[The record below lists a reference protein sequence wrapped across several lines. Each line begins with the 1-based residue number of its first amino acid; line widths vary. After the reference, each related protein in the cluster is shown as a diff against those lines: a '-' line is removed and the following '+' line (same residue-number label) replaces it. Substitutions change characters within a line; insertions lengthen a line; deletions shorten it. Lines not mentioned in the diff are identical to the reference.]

1 MSSVILTS
9 KSKSTLKLITD
20 LAKKLGV
27 KVELVQEDKVPNKLS
42 MEAIEELENG
52 KGDTFSGVDE
62 LLKELQ
68 KP

>member
-20 LAKKLGV
+20 LARKLGV

-52 KGDTFSGVDE
+52 KGDTFSSVDE
-62 LLKELQ
+62 LFKELQ

>member
-27 KVELVQEDKVPNKLS
+27 KVELVQENKIPNKLTTQA
-42 MEAIEELENG
+42 MEELESG
-52 KGDTFSGVDE
+52 KSHTFSNVDE
-62 LLKELQ
+62 LFNELQ